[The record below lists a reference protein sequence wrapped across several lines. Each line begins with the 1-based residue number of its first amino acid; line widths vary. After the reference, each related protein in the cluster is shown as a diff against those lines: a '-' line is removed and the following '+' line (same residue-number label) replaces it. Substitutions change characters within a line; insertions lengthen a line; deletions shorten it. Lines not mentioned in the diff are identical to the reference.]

1 MTTARVI
8 VSGKTVNVEYIGFD
22 NDGYSIYKEPA
33 TGREYHEVELD
44 FSYPT
49 QYPNVNIH
57 IHY

>member
-8 VSGKTVNVEYIGFD
+8 VSGRTVNVEYIGFD

-33 TGREYHEVELD
+33 TGREYHEIELD
-44 FSYPT
+44 FNFQYPT
-49 QYPNVNIH
+49 VNIH